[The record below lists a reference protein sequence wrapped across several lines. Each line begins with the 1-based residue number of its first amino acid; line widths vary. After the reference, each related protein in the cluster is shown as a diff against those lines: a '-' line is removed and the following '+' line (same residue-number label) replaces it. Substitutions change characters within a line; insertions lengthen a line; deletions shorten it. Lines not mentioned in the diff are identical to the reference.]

1 MHRIELADFLLIAE
15 LHSGID
21 AHQLARMDR
30 VVQLAESAL
39 AAPFAGYG
47 DVELHPTFAGKAA
60 IYASRILRYHPLP
73 DGNKRTGYDVMVE
86 FIERND
92 YRFEHPPGGLMET
105 AEMVEK
111 LAAEL
116 ITEAEFAAWLADR
129 VSSPHSDRASADDG

>member
-1 MHRIELADFLLIAE
+1 MHRIDLADFLLIAE
-15 LHSGID
+15 SHTGID

-47 DVELHPTFAGKAA
+47 EVELHPTFAGKAA

-86 FIERND
+86 FVERNG
-92 YRFEHPPGGLMET
+92 YRFAHPPGGLMET
-105 AEMVEK
+105 AEMIEN
-111 LAAEL
+111 LAAEM
-116 ITEAEFAAWLADR
+116 ITEEEFSAWLADR
-129 VSSPHSDRASADDG
+129 ITGPYSDEAPVDDG